1 MRKFTFILALLITI
15 TGSAIGGEIDSGL
28 NKIMQGAETDQVI
41 STLVF
46 LEDQVDLDGIT
57 DRMDAQRATLR

>member
-1 MRKFTFILALLITI
+1 MKKCALIITMMLLL
-15 TGSAIGGEIDSGL
+15 TGTSFSGEIDSGL